1 MTCDSLM
8 LRRIVAE
15 LGELAGAKVARV
27 FPTSRLEVVIEFGSR
42 RALPQVVLNC
52 GADLGRVHRAD
63 DCEPTVGADTPLS
76 DVLRRHLRGATFTGA
91 WQWQFDRVVWLEF
104 SNAEGMGPQSRRS
117 LVAEI
122 MGRHSNLL
130 LLDGVS
136 ETHDSADDLEIL
148 ECARH
153 VTARVNRVRQSLPG
167 EPYVPP
173 PTFGKLNPVE
183 LTVEELAAALP
194 AEPEPLAQWLRSTIQ
209 GGSDA
214 FLAVLLQRLGVADDD
229 TTAKAADIVPQ
240 AVEAL
245 RGMLAEAE
253 GGAGAYVARP
263 PGKAPL
269 VYPLPLPHGWEE
281 LGEYGTL
288 SAACQMLHRQL
299 AQAGEATQVRQ
310 RLRGALGTALEKAR
324 RREDERQ
331 LSLDKAAHADE
342 VRHRADMVL
351 AYLHEIGPQQSEVTV
366 DDWTTGEKV
375 TVALDPSRSPQQ
387 NAQALFDRYK
397 KLQRVIERVPALLA
411 EARQERE
418 YLEDLLDQ
426 VESAGLEDL
435 RLIEAEMVDREL
447 LKAPRKRREV
457 KVDYRRTEIEG
468 YSVLYGR
475 SGLENAAVLKA
486 ARPDDLWFHVQNA
499 PGGHVVIRTDNRP
512 DSVPQSTLIQ
522 AAKLAA
528 KQSRRRRDATVEVDY
543 TLIKHL
549 QRSKGA
555 PPGFVVYRQFR
566 TLLIRPNDNE

>member
-8 LRRIVAE
+8 FRRIVAE
-15 LGELAGAKVARV
+15 LSELAGAKVARV

-91 WQWQFDRVVWLEF
+91 WQWQFDRVLWLEF
-104 SNAEGMGPQSRRS
+104 SNAEGLGPQSRRS

-136 ETHDSADDLEIL
+136 ETHASADELEIL

-183 LTVEELAAALP
+183 VTTEQLTAALP
-194 AEPEPLAQWLRSTIQ
+194 GEPEPLAQWLRSNLQ
-209 GGSDA
+209 GGSDV
-214 FLAVLLQRLGVADDD
+214 FLAVLLQRLGVGGEGS
-229 TTAKAADIVPQ
+229 TAEVAETMPRLI
-240 AVEAL
+240 EAL

-253 GGAGAYVARP
+253 EVEGAYVALP

-269 VYPLPLPHGWEE
+269 VYPLPLPPEWEK

-299 AQAGEATQVRQ
+299 AEAGEATQVRQ
-310 RLRGALGTALEKAR
+310 RLRGALNAALEKAR

-342 VRHRADMVL
+342 VRHRGDLVL
-351 AYLHEIGPQQSEVTV
+351 AYLHEIGPQQPEVTV
-366 DDWTTGEKV
+366 DDWDSGEKI
-375 TVALDPSRSPQQ
+375 TIPLDPGLSPQQ

-426 VESAGLEDL
+426 VEGAGLEEL
-435 RLIEAEMVDREL
+435 RLIEAEMVGREL

-486 ARPDDLWFHVQNA
+486 ARPDDLWFHVQSA

-566 TLLIRPNDNE
+566 TLIVRPSETG